1 MRRSC
6 EEPRHAPAAPAS
18 STTPAREAK
27 ALARLL
33 KAVVRRFLGDD
44 DVVDVALLEAGRGDA
59 HESRA
64 RLQLADASGAAIA
77 HARAQAAYELLHHR
91 RERSLVRD
99 HALDALGH
107 ELARVGVTVE
117 LLEIA
122 VARAFLHGPDGAHA
136 AVALEG
142 AALAEDQLARAL
154 VGAREERSDHHR
166 GRAGGDR
173 LHDVT

>member
-18 STTPAREAK
+18 STAPAREAK

-33 KAVVRRFLGDD
+33 KAVVGRFLGDD
-44 DVVDVALLEAGRGDA
+44 DVVDVALLQTGRGDA

-64 RLQLADASGAAIA
+64 RLQLADAPGAAVA
-77 HARAQAAYELLHHR
+77 HACAQAAHELLHHR
-91 RERSLVRD
+91 RQLPLVRD

-107 ELARVGVTVE
+107 QLARLALE
-117 LLEIA
+117 LLEVP

-142 AALAEDQLARAL
+142 
-154 VGAREERSDHHR
+154 
-166 GRAGGDR
+166 
-173 LHDVT
+173 